1 MFSILRKL
9 QKHHL
14 DRDPT
19 NPDRKASRFGR
30 FLLYAIG
37 EVLLVMVGILLA
49 LQVDNWNEE
58 RKEREIEK
66 GILQDLQTEFGEN
79 LSDANRV
86 LVGNRGMYRAL
97 SALQQDIQK
106 KSYDTRRVDSLMY
119 FVFDWFDYT
128 PKPGASNNLINAGNL
143 NLITNK
149 RLRELLTL
157 WPGVVDELDDDEQL
171 AIRYSQQV
179 IVPFLSEHYPM
190 ANLERIDSG
199 IALYLPDEGSDS
211 QELYISDPEPYEVEE
226 LLTNPVF
233 QNHLSTK
240 KMYARHNMM
249 ECRRLV
255 ETASEI
261 LTLLEE
267 ELERRSSINAQ

>member
-1 MFSILRKL
+1 
-9 QKHHL
+9 
-14 DRDPT
+14 
-19 NPDRKASRFGR
+19 
-30 FLLYAIG
+30 
-37 EVLLVMVGILLA
+37 LVMVGILLA

-66 GILQDLQTEFGEN
+66 GILQDLQTEFSEN

-86 LVGNRGMYRAL
+86 VEGNLRIYGAIA
-97 SALQQDIQK
+97 ALQRDIQNRL
-106 KSYDTRRVDSLMY
+106 YDPARTDSLMY
-119 FVFDWFDYT
+119 FVFDWYDYT

-143 NLITNK
+143 NLITDK
-149 RLRELLTL
+149 RLRVLLTL

-179 IVPFLSEHYPM
+179 IVPFLSENYPM
-190 ANLERIDSG
+190 VNLERADSETDS
-199 IALYLPDEGSDS
+199 YLPYKGSYSPD
-211 QELYISDPEPYEVEE
+211 LYISDPVTYDVEE

-233 QNHLSTK
+233 QNHLATK
-240 KMYARHNMM
+240 KMYAHHNVL

-261 LTLLEE
+261 LTLLEV
-267 ELERRSSINAQ
+267 ELNMRSSASAP

>member
-1 MFSILRKL
+1 MFSIFRKV
-9 QKHHL
+9 QKHNTEG
-14 DRDPT
+14 DPHGQ
-19 NPDRKASRFGR
+19 DGRAGRFGR
-30 FLLYAIG
+30 YLLYAIG

-58 RKEREIEK
+58 RKEREIET

-86 LVGNRGMYRAL
+86 FDGNLVTYQAL
-97 SALQQDIQK
+97 SALQQDIQNR
-106 KSYDTRRVDSLMY
+106 SYDRDRVDSLMY
-119 FVFDWFDYT
+119 FVFDWYDYT

-143 NLITNK
+143 NLITDK

-171 AIRYSQQV
+171 AIRYSQEV
-179 IVPFLSEHYPM
+179 IVPFLSENYPM
-190 ANLERIDSG
+190 VNLERGDVG
-199 IALYLPDEGSDS
+199 IALYLPKEGSDS
-211 QELYISDPEPYEVEE
+211 PDLYISDPRPYQVEG
-226 LLTNPVF
+226 LLENPVF

-249 ECRRLV
+249 ECRKLV

-261 LTLLEE
+261 VTLIEQ
-267 ELERRSSINAQ
+267 ELNLREP

>member
-1 MFSILRKL
+1 
-9 QKHHL
+9 
-14 DRDPT
+14 
-19 NPDRKASRFGR
+19 
-30 FLLYAIG
+30 
-37 EVLLVMVGILLA
+37 MVGILLA

-86 LVGNRGMYRAL
+86 SDGNLETYRAIA
-97 SALQQDIQK
+97 ALQRDIRIRKFDQD
-106 KSYDTRRVDSLMY
+106 RMDSLMY
-119 FVFDWFDYT
+119 FVFDWYDYT

-179 IVPFLSEHYPM
+179 IVPFLSENYPM
-190 ANLERIDSG
+190 VNLEKADAGID
-199 IALYLPDEGSDS
+199 LYLPKEGSDS
-211 QELYISDPEPYEVEE
+211 PNLYISDAKPYEMAR
-226 LLTNPVF
+226 LMDNPVF

-240 KMYARHNMM
+240 KMYARHNLM
-249 ECRRLV
+249 ECRKLV

-261 LTLLEE
+261 LTLIEQ
-267 ELERRSSINAQ
+267 ELNLSTAISDP

>member
-1 MFSILRKL
+1 MIAFFRKFRQRL
-9 QKHHL
+9 LAENHL
-14 DRDPT
+14 G
-19 NPDRKASRFGR
+19 KY
-30 FLLYAIG
+30 LLYALG

-86 LVGNRGMYRAL
+86 FNGNLGMYRAL
-97 SALQQDIQK
+97 SALQEDIRNR
-106 KSYDTRRVDSLMY
+106 SYTQPRTDSLMY
-119 FVFDWFDYT
+119 YVFDWYDYT

-143 NLITNK
+143 NLITDK

-171 AIRYSQQV
+171 AIRYSQEV
-179 IVPFLSEHYPM
+179 IVPFLSQNYPM
-190 ANLERIDSG
+190 LNLEKADAG
-199 IALYLPDEGSDS
+199 VALYLPGEGYDS
-211 QELYISDPEPYEVEE
+211 QGLSISEPKPYEVAK
-226 LLTNPVF
+226 LLENPVF

-249 ECRRLV
+249 ECRKLV

-261 LTLLEE
+261 IDLIEKELEE
-267 ELERRSSINAQ
+267 RASISD